1 MRGNAFCR
9 QHCGAVEP
17 VLQDAGDRFG
27 KAYQGLLNVWLMV
40 EPVLGAGLG
49 RVLGEHCSLLAAVS
63 LVQHLLRAAVDC
75 VDNGLVLWQNE
86 KAAVVSFI
94 FSASTAKLE

>member
-1 MRGNAFCR
+1 M
-9 QHCGAVEP
+9 
-17 VLQDAGDRFG
+17 LQDAGDRFG
-27 KAYQGLLNVWLMV
+27 KAYQGLLNAWLMV

-63 LVQHLLRAAVDC
+63 LVQHLLQAAVDC

-94 FSASTAKLE
+94 FPASTAKLE

>member
-1 MRGNAFCR
+1 M
-9 QHCGAVEP
+9 EP

-49 RVLGEHCSLLAAVS
+49 RVLGENCSLLAAVS

-94 FSASTAKLE
+94 LPTFTGKLE

>member
-1 MRGNAFCR
+1 
-9 QHCGAVEP
+9 
-17 VLQDAGDRFG
+17 
-27 KAYQGLLNVWLMV
+27 MV

-94 FSASTAKLE
+94 FPASTAKLE